1 MRKGETLIQPR
12 AQIDVAEQS
21 GARVKIESLVLTAP
35 TDESGGQYRARVEY
49 SLAGGGW
56 RPSEARV
63 TDVLTGPTA
72 VSLADVQND
81 IDAVRVTYLNAET
94 GEERAD
100 SGFAPGQITL
110 NIKTGVDGEAQLN
123 VQTRFDGTL
132 LVRTN
137 EGRQAIARSA
147 ERSDGFTVTGSGAFA
162 AASAGVDGK
171 ISGVAFMDG
180 NADGLM
186 DADETARY
194 AGLNVTLLNQSGEVV
209 GSCRTGADGRYE
221 FAPVS
226 GGIYTVQFDA
236 GSGVVFSERRA
247 VFRTCAERGARH
259 ALRAERRA
267 GYRWRPQRLHRQRG
281 LHLCRRSLR
290 RGA

>member
-1 MRKGETLIQPR
+1 MSLPETEEIDGLIADVYAASEQGLTLLTAEMSAVRKGETLIQPR

-132 LVRTN
+132 LVRH
-137 EGRQAIARSA
+137 
-147 ERSDGFTVTGSGAFA
+147 
-162 AASAGVDGK
+162 K
-171 ISGVAFMDG
+171 
-180 NADGLM
+180 
-186 DADETARY
+186 
-194 AGLNVTLLNQSGEVV
+194 
-209 GSCRTGADGRYE
+209 
-221 FAPVS
+221 
-226 GGIYTVQFDA
+226 
-236 GSGVVFSERRA
+236 
-247 VFRTCAERGARH
+247 RGA
-259 ALRAERRA
+259 A
-267 GYRWRPQRLHRQRG
+267 GNRPQRRAKRRFHRDGKRRVCGGFRG
-281 LHLCRRSLR
+281 RGRQNQR
-290 RGA
+290 RGVYGWQRRRPDGRGRDCPLCGTER

>member
-1 MRKGETLIQPR
+1 M
-12 AQIDVAEQS
+12 
-21 GARVKIESLVLTAP
+21 
-35 TDESGGQYRARVEY
+35 
-49 SLAGGGW
+49 
-56 RPSEARV
+56 
-63 TDVLTGPTA
+63 
-72 VSLADVQND
+72 QND

-100 SGFAPGQITL
+100 SGFAPGRITL

-186 DADETARY
+186 GADETARY

-209 GSCRTGADGRYE
+209 GSCRTGAE
-221 FAPVS
+221 
-226 GGIYTVQFDA
+226 
-236 GSGVVFSERRA
+236 
-247 VFRTCAERGARH
+247 
-259 ALRAERRA
+259 
-267 GYRWRPQRLHRQRG
+267 
-281 LHLCRRSLR
+281 
-290 RGA
+290 

>member
-1 MRKGETLIQPR
+1 MTGVQTCALPISVDIPPYLTQGGTAAEVNLTCLSLPETEEIDGLIADVYAASEQGLTLLTAEMSAVRKGETLIQPR

-100 SGFAPGQITL
+100 SGFAPGRITL

-171 ISGVAFMDG
+171 RS
-180 NADGLM
+180 
-186 DADETARY
+186 E
-194 AGLNVTLLNQSGEVV
+194 
-209 GSCRTGADGRYE
+209 
-221 FAPVS
+221 
-226 GGIYTVQFDA
+226 
-236 GSGVVFSERRA
+236 ERR
-247 VFRTCAERGARH
+247 
-259 ALRAERRA
+259 
-267 GYRWRPQRLHRQRG
+267 
-281 LHLCRRSLR
+281 
-290 RGA
+290 

>member
-1 MRKGETLIQPR
+1 M
-12 AQIDVAEQS
+12 
-21 GARVKIESLVLTAP
+21 LTAP

-147 ERSDGFTVTGSGAFA
+147 EPKRRFHC
-162 AASAGVDGK
+162 DGK
-171 ISGVAFMDG
+171 RRVCGGFPRAW
-180 NADGLM
+180 
-186 DADETARY
+186 TAKS
-194 AGLNVTLLNQSGEVV
+194 A
-209 GSCRTGADGRYE
+209 A
-221 FAPVS
+221 
-226 GGIYTVQFDA
+226 
-236 GSGVVFSERRA
+236 
-247 VFRTCAERGARH
+247 
-259 ALRAERRA
+259 
-267 GYRWRPQRLHRQRG
+267 WRLWMATPT
-281 LHLCRRSLR
+281 
-290 RGA
+290 A

>member
-1 MRKGETLIQPR
+1 M
-12 AQIDVAEQS
+12 
-21 GARVKIESLVLTAP
+21 
-35 TDESGGQYRARVEY
+35 EY

-63 TDVLTGPTA
+63 TDVLTGPTV

-162 AASAGVDGK
+162 GGFCGRGRQNQRRGVYGWHA
-171 ISGVAFMDG
+171 V
-180 NADGLM
+180 GLW
-186 DADETARY
+186 ARTR
-194 AGLNVTLLNQSGEVV
+194 LPVMRDWNVTLLNQSGEVV

-226 GGIYTVQFDA
+226 GRHIY
-236 GSGVVFSERRA
+236 RA
-247 VFRTCAERGARH
+247 V
-259 ALRAERRA
+259 
-267 GYRWRPQRLHRQRG
+267 
-281 LHLCRRSLR
+281 
-290 RGA
+290 

>member
-1 MRKGETLIQPR
+1 M
-12 AQIDVAEQS
+12 
-21 GARVKIESLVLTAP
+21 
-35 TDESGGQYRARVEY
+35 
-49 SLAGGGW
+49 
-56 RPSEARV
+56 

-147 ERSDGFTVTGSGAFA
+147 ERSDGSGRNLWD
-162 AASAGVDGK
+162 AASV
-171 ISGVAFMDG
+171 
-180 NADGLM
+180 
-186 DADETARY
+186 
-194 AGLNVTLLNQSGEVV
+194 
-209 GSCRTGADGRYE
+209 C
-221 FAPVS
+221 
-226 GGIYTVQFDA
+226 
-236 GSGVVFSERRA
+236 
-247 VFRTCAERGARH
+247 
-259 ALRAERRA
+259 
-267 GYRWRPQRLHRQRG
+267 LHNPG
-281 LHLCRRSLR
+281 CRRL
-290 RGA
+290 